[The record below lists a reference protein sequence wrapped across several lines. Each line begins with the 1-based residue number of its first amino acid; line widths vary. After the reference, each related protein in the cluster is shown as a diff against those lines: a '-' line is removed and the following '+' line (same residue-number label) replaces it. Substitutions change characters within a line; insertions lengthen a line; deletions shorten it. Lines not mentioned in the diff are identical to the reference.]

1 MERRRGVKKKKKK
14 KKEKGVR
21 VSYGISARDRDRKIS
36 VKDGVRKEVRRESRG
51 VRRLRGR
58 KLIG

>member
-1 MERRRGVKKKKKK
+1 M
-14 KKEKGVR
+14 
-21 VSYGISARDRDRKIS
+21 SYGISARDRDRKIS